1 MKQPAILFYVGD
13 WRKDMAIQSL
23 SYYHRG
29 VWFELLLLMHCS
41 EQRGRLTVNCRPMSN
56 ASLARLLGLTEG
68 EAKDAI
74 DVLIANGVASRDA
87 TGTLVNRRM
96 VREEERR
103 DKLRDNG
110 SKGGSKA
117 QANRQATL
125 EDVNEDEGLEE
136 VRGFSRGEGI
146 PLPDADWFF
155 YKCRGNGWTNGGK
168 PIRDWKATLR
178 SWKRAGYLPSQRNGK
193 AGALSRLKEKAPTYP
208 KLPESREP
216 SDEEIAHARQVVHEH
231 VEALKEHFKVP

>member
-13 WRKDMAIQSL
+13 WRKDLAIQSM
-23 SYYHRG
+23 SYHHRG
-29 VWFELLLLMHCS
+29 VWFELLLLMHTS
-41 EQRGRLTVNCRPMSN
+41 EQRGRLTLNGRPMSN
-56 ASLARLLGLTEG
+56 ADLSSLLGMTEQDCG
-68 EAKDAI
+68 NVISVFLAK
-74 DVLIANGVASRDA
+74 GVASRDQNGA
-87 TGTLVNRRM
+87 IINRRM

-103 DKLRDNG
+103 DKLRDNA
-110 SKGGSKA
+110 SKGGSKT

-125 EDVNEDEGLEE
+125 EDVNEIEGLEE

-193 AGALSRLKEKAPTYP
+193 PGALSRLKERAPTYP

-216 SDEEIAHARQVVHEH
+216 SDAEIAHARQVVHEH
-231 VEALKEHFKVP
+231 VALLKDKFKAS